1 MWVAKVMFGMDS
13 GLTHTTLGCVSLEP
27 GSSYAEQLEPDTGD
41 LHTFSRFAEC
51 LYLTAGRHV

>member
-1 MWVAKVMFGMDS
+1 VILGMDS

-41 LHTFSRFAEC
+41 LHTFSRYAEC
-51 LYLTAGRHV
+51 LYLTVGRHV